1 MLEMEENIKKAT
13 KVKKHISPVIITL
26 VLVFVIS
33 SSAFLLGMKFFS
45 PAYIHTKIEGLSS
58 EEQDLLGDA
67 LAKTMRGLTNIQI
80 AGKTY
85 YEHYCM
91 VCHGEQGKGDGF
103 NAFNLDPR
111 PKDLTAVVKT
121 TSNEVLFKA
130 VSDGTMGANG
140 RFQCPPWGRTLGEDK
155 INVII
160 AYIHALEESSL
171 QDTDIH

>member
-33 SSAFLLGMKFFS
+33 ASAFLLGMKFFS

-58 EEQDLLGDA
+58 EEQDLLGDV

-91 VCHGEQGKGDGF
+91 VCHGNREREMGLMHLIWTPGQ
-103 NAFNLDPR
+103 
-111 PKDLTAVVKT
+111 KT
-121 TSNEVLFKA
+121 L
-130 VSDGTMGANG
+130 
-140 RFQCPPWGRTLGEDK
+140 PWL
-155 INVII
+155 
-160 AYIHALEESSL
+160 
-171 QDTDIH
+171 

>member
-1 MLEMEENIKKAT
+1 MEENIKETSKI
-13 KVKKHISPVIITL
+13 KEHISLSPVIITL
-26 VLVFVIS
+26 CLVFAVS
-33 SSAFLLGMKFFS
+33 VSAFLFGMKAFS
-45 PAYIHTKIEGLSS
+45 SANIHTKMEDLSPEG
-58 EEQDLLGDA
+58 QDLLGDA

-85 YEHYCM
+85 YEQFCM

-111 PKDLTAVVKT
+111 PKDLTVVVKT
-121 TSNEVLFKA
+121 SSNEALFKA
-130 VSDGTMGANG
+130 VSDGTIDANG

-160 AYIHALEESSL
+160 AYIHALEKSFS

>member
-1 MLEMEENIKKAT
+1 MEENIKKAT

-33 SSAFLLGMKFFS
+33 ASAFLLGMKAFS
-45 PAYIHTKIEGLSS
+45 SANINTKTEGLSP
-58 EEQDLLGDA
+58 EGQDLLGDV

-85 YEHYCM
+85 YKQYCM

-111 PKDLTAVVKT
+111 PKDLTVVVKT
-121 TSNEVLFKA
+121 TSNEALFKA
-130 VSDGTMGANG
+130 VRDGTIGANG
-140 RFQCPPWGRTLGEDK
+140 RFQCPPWGRTLGEYKVD
-155 INVII
+155 VII
-160 AYIHALEESSL
+160 AYIHALEKTSS
-171 QDTDIH
+171 QNTDIHE

>member
-1 MLEMEENIKKAT
+1 MEENIKETPKI
-13 KVKKHISPVIITL
+13 KERISISPVVIML
-26 VLVFVIS
+26 FLVFVVS
-33 SSAFLLGMKFFS
+33 ASAFLLGMKFFS
-45 PAYIHTKIEGLSS
+45 PAYIHTKMEGLSS
-58 EEQDLLGDA
+58 EGHDLLGDA
-67 LAKTMRGLTNIQI
+67 LSKTMRGLTNIQI

-85 YEHYCM
+85 YEQYCM

-121 TSNEVLFKA
+121 TSNEALFKA
-130 VSDGTMGANG
+130 VSDGTIGANG

-160 AYIHALEESSL
+160 AYIHALEESPSL
-171 QDTDIH
+171 DTDIH

>member
-1 MLEMEENIKKAT
+1 MEENIKKAA
-13 KVKKHISPVIITL
+13 KVKKHISPVIIML

-33 SSAFLLGMKFFS
+33 ASAFLLGMKAFS
-45 PAYIHTKIEGLSS
+45 SANIHTKMEGLSP
-58 EEQDLLGDA
+58 EGQDPLGDA
-67 LAKTMRGLTNIQI
+67 LAKTMHGLTNIQI

-85 YEHYCM
+85 YEQFCM

-111 PKDLTAVVKT
+111 PKDLTVVVKT

-130 VSDGTMGANG
+130 VSDGTIGANG

-160 AYIHALEESSL
+160 AYIHALEKSASL
-171 QDTDIH
+171 DTDIH